1 MDKEGKRMKLDGT
14 KIIIESRREID
25 LLQDMIDLYTKNNK
39 DISESAKRE
48 LLKLKGQLE
57 GLWFCW

>member
-1 MDKEGKRMKLDGT
+1 MKLDGT